1 MILAVRVMR
10 SLYKIHKQRIKI
22 MEFEFIA
29 AYLILGAFAGLMGGM
44 LGIGGGV
51 IIVPVLIILFTWQQ
65 LPSEL
70 IPILAV
76 ASSLGSIIVTSFA
89 AMRAQSKRNAVDWEI
104 FRQWSVLVVIG
115 GFCSGF
121 IASYLPA
128 YGMKLGIAIF
138 LLVVA
143 IIMLSQWSPKPDR
156 QLPGTFGRLFLGLGS
171 GMSSALAGIGGGN
184 IIVPLLVFFNVPMQR
199 AAATASSLGLP
210 IATVGTLGY
219 VLAGWDQSNLPWG
232 TFGYVYLPAT
242 LSIAALTFV
251 SAPIG
256 VAIAHRL
263 PAKVLKRVFGG
274 VLLVVAGRMLWTSI

>member
-29 AYLILGAFAGLMGGM
+29 AYLVLGAFAGLMGGM

-143 IIMLSQWSPKPDR
+143 IIMLSQWPTLSAW
-156 QLPGTFGRLFLGLGS
+156 F
-171 GMSSALAGIGGGN
+171 SSAVRKWLRN
-184 IIVPLLVFFNVPMQR
+184 R
-199 AAATASSLGLP
+199 S
-210 IATVGTLGY
+210 
-219 VLAGWDQSNLPWG
+219 
-232 TFGYVYLPAT
+232 
-242 LSIAALTFV
+242 
-251 SAPIG
+251 
-256 VAIAHRL
+256 
-263 PAKVLKRVFGG
+263 
-274 VLLVVAGRMLWTSI
+274 